1 MRRTQCLDRPVHPRP
16 ANQVVLIRQWNSVV
30 LRQAD
35 VPTAA
40 MVPRLAPA
48 DILGN
53 SILAF
58 TRLERMR
65 LQGLGYSFYLLARA
79 ILVKDVALVGANNEL
94 FGFL

>member
-1 MRRTQCLDRPVHPRP
+1 MRRIQCLDRPVHSRP
-16 ANQVVLIRQWNSVV
+16 ANQEVLIRQWNSVV
-30 LRQAD
+30 LNQAD

-40 MVPRLAPA
+40 IVPRLAPA
-48 DILGN
+48 DILRD

-58 TRLERMR
+58 SGLERMR

-79 ILVKDVALVGANNEL
+79 VVVKDVALVGANNEL

>member
-1 MRRTQCLDRPVHPRP
+1 MRRIQCPDRPVHSRP

-40 MVPRLAPA
+40 IVPRLAPA
-48 DILGN
+48 DILRN

-79 ILVKDVALVGANNEL
+79 IIVKDVALVGANNEL